1 MEMFTVT
8 MEVGVKASRFDELIE
23 SAMWGGIDYWC
34 DGVRA
39 LDDGGSYKVRA
50 DGVWHLVNRNVVR
63 SGLGLLASA
72 YPHRFM
78 EFVEEQ
84 DDAEVADMVV
94 QLGLFE
100 DVIYG

>member
-8 MEVGVKASRFDELIE
+8 MEVGISSSKFDEVMTTAVE
-23 SAMWGGIDYWC
+23 GGINYWC
-34 DGVRA
+34 DGAIAR
-39 LDDGGSYKVRA
+39 DDGSYRLKV
-50 DGVWHLVNRNVVR
+50 DGNWHTLNVNVIRC
-63 SGLGLLASA
+63 GLGLLASA